1 MRKDCKLTN
10 VSKVNPKYHGS
21 TRRRLRVGSC
31 IRALKTGVCI
41 EVSQV
46 DVDRYRYP
54 GEVSWNPDPKSW
66 SSKIVLLAEKIIS
79 PKVEAIKVA
88 EPPEGEN
95 KDLDDIVDETTTDE
109 PGGDEVS
116 DNDTDIDSGKE
127 TNEEVVDEGDGIDAG
142 SVDEVE
148 TDIEPD
154 EEIVDETDG
163 GTVEA
168 PDGEIS
174 EEVVDEADEGI
185 GGGSVDEVETD
196 IKPDEEIDV
205 ELDEETVIESTD
217 IPELPDEPADIPE
230 LPAEEVETKLM
241 SLDDLKELSV
251 KEIRKIKLDNGY
263 SISGWNSMSK
273 DQKAEVIYGLLNK

>member
-116 DNDTDIDSGKE
+116 DSDTDIDSGKE
-127 TNEEVVDEGDGIDAG
+127 PSEEVVDEGEGIDAG

-148 TDIEPD
+148 TDIE
-154 EEIVDETDG
+154 
-163 GTVEA
+163 
-168 PDGEIS
+168 
-174 EEVVDEADEGI
+174 
-185 GGGSVDEVETD
+185 
-196 IKPDEEIDV
+196 PDEEIDV